1 MPEAISN
8 TSPMLYLHRIGV
20 IEWLS
25 ELFGAVWIP
34 QAVVEELAE
43 GRERGYDV
51 PERGDYPWLEV
62 VNPRLVPSEWLTLDL
77 GKGELATMALA
88 LENRERVVL
97 LDDALARRIAGAAKL
112 EDWGTLRV
120 MLEAKSQ
127 GLAGRIEPFL
137 DRLEAAGM
145 WISADVRHRVLVL
158 AREGKR

>member
-34 QAVVEELAE
+34 PAVVEELAE

-51 PERGDYPWLEV
+51 PELGDYPWLEV

-88 LENRERVVL
+88 LENRERVVP

-112 EDWGTLRV
+112 EVWGTLRV

-127 GLAGRIEPFL
+127 GLAGSIEPFL